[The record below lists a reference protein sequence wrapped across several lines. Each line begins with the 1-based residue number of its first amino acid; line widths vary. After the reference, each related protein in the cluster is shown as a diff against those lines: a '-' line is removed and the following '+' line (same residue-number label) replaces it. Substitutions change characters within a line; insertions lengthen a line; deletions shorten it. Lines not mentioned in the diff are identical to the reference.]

1 MIFFG
6 NKTKNKK
13 NKIQTGCFLGA
24 LLSKIAG
31 PLMKVEVSL
40 AKYFS
45 TIKNNSSLYTSS
57 RIRLLWNCFS
67 NYVYLKNMY
76 MSLKG
81 IGKSLFVSVLRT
93 C

>member
-45 TIKNNSSLYTSS
+45 TIKNNSSY
-57 RIRLLWNCFS
+57 FS
-67 NYVYLKNMY
+67 N
-76 MSLKG
+76 
-81 IGKSLFVSVLRT
+81 
-93 C
+93 